1 MTPKDWL
8 EFFIKLGPWAPLVLV
23 PWLLWKLRDWNFDR
37 LRQRLRSR
45 SLQHVIASSAI
56 VLTLYYGGLF
66 YLYYNRG
73 LPDRFEDGV
82 IGILIAPVSSP
93 QEQQLYQQTIRTT
106 LREAPELDQKV
117 AVALLER
124 ELPQDEEEA
133 HQTALELGR
142 RVNAA
147 FVLRAIRVGFG
158 GTTQHQVWLTVVD
171 QPDLSVQGG
180 RLDMGT
186 LSEGDLADL
195 EKLRLPSEVTLL
207 ARCVLAMALYRAESY
222 RKAADHLAAILGQ
235 PESAGAPERFDLLL
249 AYGGAQYKD
258 GAYRAAAA
266 SYREALQLR
275 NDGAGLNNLAV
286 ALSAAG
292 DNGAAEPLL
301 KRGLAIREKALGP
314 EHPNTA
320 TSLNN
325 LALLYDRQGRYK
337 EAEPLYQRALGIVEK
352 ALGPAHPDTAQSLNS
367 LGLLYDHQ
375 GRYEE
380 AEPLYQRALAIREK
394 ALGPEH
400 PNTAQSLNNLA
411 LLYDRQGL
419 YEEAEPLYQRALA
432 IREKALGPEHP
443 NTAQSLNN
451 LALLYD
457 RQGLYEEAEPL
468 YQRRPCHPGKGARA
482 RASQHRH
489 QPQQPGAALRPPRA
503 LRGGRAALSARPRDL
518 GKSAGARAS
527 QHRH

>member
-73 LPDRFEDGV
+73 LPYRFEDGV

-171 QPDLSVQGG
+171 QPDLSAQGG

-249 AYGGAQYKD
+249 AYGGAQYKN

-292 DNGAAEPLL
+292 DNGAEPLL

-320 TSLNN
+320 QSLNN
-325 LALLYDRQGRYK
+325 LAALYDR
-337 EAEPLYQRALGIVEK
+337 
-352 ALGPAHPDTAQSLNS
+352 
-367 LGLLYDHQ
+367 Q

-400 PNTAQSLNNLA
+400 PNTATSLNNLVA
-411 LLYDRQGL
+411 FYRSLGRGD
-419 YEEAEPLYQRALA
+419 EAARLE
-432 IREKALGPEHP
+432 
-443 NTAQSLNN
+443 
-451 LALLYD
+451 
-457 RQGLYEEAEPL
+457 
-468 YQRRPCHPGKGARA
+468 ARA
-482 RASQHRH
+482 KGS
-489 QPQQPGAALRPPRA
+489 GA
-503 LRGGRAALSARPRDL
+503 GR
-518 GKSAGARAS
+518 
-527 QHRH
+527 